1 MKVLTINNIDMLNH
15 SSKGPMLSLYL
26 SVDTSLHTSKTI
38 DQRFRD
44 LLNKAEF
51 YLLKDYP
58 RSLVNQFIDSLNK
71 EHDNLIS
78 RLSSFDKGIA
88 IFQEIKGGFIDLKVI
103 KLQSEIQDL
112 VIVAN
117 SFHVKPLLRIK
128 KYVGGYFILTMSS
141 RAINVMIENR
151 GDLVR
156 IESYRNEPNQMLK
169 EKKKYEDFF
178 SDSAAEINKLIQAYR
193 LPVVLCGVRSHI
205 HLMKQFIEPSL
216 LLEDTIIE
224 NIEKIKFEDFQ
235 MKVNEM
241 LIPYYAKTESNTL
254 KEIEEFETNPKMIS
268 LLEDIAVE
276 AIQGNVAK
284 LFVLE
289 KKYIWGSL
297 DKKTGKIEIY
307 PKQQNS
313 YDDDLLDDL
322 CQMVLSKNGEVV
334 VVRDQ
339 QHFKENSALA
349 LVRNSNERIQFNSSK
364 KKYNI
369 SHTFEE
375 GRI

>member
-15 SSKGPMLSLYL
+15 SSKGPMISLYL

-44 LLNKAEF
+44 LLHKAEF

-78 RLSSFDKGIA
+78 MLNPFDKGIA
-88 IFQEIKGGFIDLKVI
+88 IFQEIKGGFIDLKII

-117 SFHVKPLLRIK
+117 SFHIKPLLRIK
-128 KYVGGYFILTMSS
+128 RYVGGYFILTMSS

-156 IESYRNEPNQMLK
+156 IESYRNEPNQLLK
-169 EKKKYEDFF
+169 EKKKYEEFF
-178 SDSAAEINKLIQAYR
+178 EDSAVEINKLIQAYR

-205 HLMKQFIEPSL
+205 HLMKQYVEPSL
-216 LLEDTIIE
+216 LLNDSIVE

-235 MKVNEM
+235 AKVNEI
-241 LIPYYAKTESNTL
+241 LTPYYAKTEINTL
-254 KEIEEFETNPKMIS
+254 KEIEDYETNPNIVS
-268 LLEDIAVE
+268 LLEDIALQAVE
-276 AIQGNVAK
+276 GNIQK

-313 YDDDLLDDL
+313 QDDDLLDDL
-322 CQMVLSKNGEVV
+322 CQLVLSKNGEVV

-349 LVRNSNERIQFNSSK
+349 LIKNGREENQFNSSK
-364 KKYNI
+364 KNYNI
-369 SHTFEE
+369 NHTFEV